1 MKINVS
7 EHSIQV
13 SILAFLELR
22 GRRDIYW
29 FAVPNAGKRSLRVG
43 RLMKKEGLRSGV
55 ADLCFM
61 FPGGITRW
69 MESKTITGRQTD
81 EQENFQEICVKL
93 GHDYALVRSL
103 DAAIAVLT
111 QWRALR

>member
-1 MKINVS
+1 MLVAHEMAHQWFGNLVTMAWWDNVWLN
-7 EHSIQV
+7 E
-13 SILAFLELR
+13 AF
-22 GRRDIYW
+22 
-29 FAVPNAGKRSLRVG
+29 A
-43 RLMKKEGLRSGV
+43 
-55 ADLCFM
+55 
-61 FPGGITRW
+61 TW